1 MDLRAVRRL
10 SGCLAAAASTIA
22 ISACGD
28 AKIENLSQG
37 ISRDS
42 ALTILAGDAGGGDSL
57 ANVYKQETYLLNGR
71 TTNVLFYHRGGI
83 KQEADSSVTPSSL
96 TPVVISDGKVT
107 GWGWTYY
114 DSLAKAN
121 NIPVQ
126 PR

>member
-10 SGCLAAAASTIA
+10 SCGLAAAGSIVAL
-22 ISACGD
+22 SACGD
-28 AKIENLSQG
+28 SRIENLSPG

-42 ALTILAGDAGGGDSL
+42 ALAILSEGVAGGDSL
-57 ANVYKQETYLLNGR
+57 ANVYKQETYLLDGR
-71 TTNVLFYHRGGI
+71 TTNVLFYNRRGI
-83 KQEADSSVTPSSL
+83 KQEADSSVAPSAL

-121 NIPVQ
+121 NIPVL

>member
-1 MDLRAVRRL
+1 MDLRAVRRF
-10 SGCLAAAASTIA
+10 SCGLAAAGSIVV
-22 ISACGD
+22 ISGCGD
-28 AKIENLSQG
+28 ARIENLSQG

-42 ALTILAGDAGGGDSL
+42 ALAILSEGAAGGDSL
-57 ANVYKQETYLLNGR
+57 ANVYKQETYLLDGR
-71 TTNVLFYHRGGI
+71 TTNVLFYHRRGV
-83 KQEADSSVTPSSL
+83 KQEADSSVALSSL